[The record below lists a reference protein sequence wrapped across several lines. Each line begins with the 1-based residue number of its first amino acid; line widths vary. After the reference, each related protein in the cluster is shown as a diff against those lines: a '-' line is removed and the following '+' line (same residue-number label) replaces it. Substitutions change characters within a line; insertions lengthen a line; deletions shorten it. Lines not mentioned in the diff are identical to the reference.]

1 MLSRYAAGRAAAM
14 KARQKV
20 GATVVSSNLLAPTG
34 TLAPRLLDGLGATN
48 TSAGGGIDG
57 SVRSAS
63 SMTPASTVTVRPLSP
78 LSITRP
84 IAFDDTF
91 GRNSNPLRYS
101 GTFHHNQSRGFS
113 SGPPGGFSG
122 QSQPWVNP
130 DAQVPGQNL
139 EQYGV
144 DLTKMAKDGK
154 LDPVIGRHDE
164 IRRTLQIL
172 ARRTKNNPVL
182 IGEPGM

>member
-20 GATVVSSNLLAPTG
+20 GATVVSSNILSPTG
-34 TLAPRLLDGLGATN
+34 TLASRLLDGLSA
-48 TSAGGGIDG
+48 SAGGGIDG
-57 SVRSAS
+57 GVRPAS
-63 SMTPASTVTVRPLSP
+63 SMTPASTIA
-78 LSITRP
+78 ITRP
-84 IAFDDTF
+84 ISFDDTF

-101 GTFHHNQSRGFS
+101 GTFHHNLRLQSRGFS

-122 QSQPWVNP
+122 QSQPWINP

>member
-14 KARQKV
+14 KARQKM
-20 GATVVSSNLLAPTG
+20 GATVVFSNLAPTG
-34 TLAPRLLDGLGATN
+34 TLAPRLMDGLSA
-48 TSAGGGIDG
+48 TSA
-57 SVRSAS
+57 SA
-63 SMTPASTVTVRPLSP
+63 AGTVAMRPLSSLP
-78 LSITRP
+78 VARS

-91 GRNSNPLRYS
+91 GHNSNPLRYS
-101 GTFHHNQSRGFS
+101 GTFHHNLRLQSRGFS

>member
-34 TLAPRLLDGLGATN
+34 TLAPRLLDGLGATD
-48 TSAGGGIDG
+48 TSAEGGIDG

-63 SMTPASTVTVRPLSP
+63 SMTPASTIA
-78 LSITRP
+78 ITRP

-101 GTFHHNQSRGFS
+101 GTFHHNLRLQSRGFS

-122 QSQPWVNP
+122 QSQPWINP

>member
-34 TLAPRLLDGLGATN
+34 TLSSRFLGGLGARTA
-48 TSAGGGIDG
+48 AGSIDQG
-57 SVRSAS
+57 VRFAS
-63 SMTPASTVTVRPLSP
+63 SMTPNSTAALHPYSSLSS
-78 LSITRP
+78 LKSVLADVAI
-84 IAFDDTF
+84 

-101 GTFHHNQSRGFS
+101 GTFHHKIQSRGFS

-144 DLTKMAKDGK
+144 DLTKMAKEGK
-154 LDPVIGRHDE
+154 LDPVIGR
-164 IRRTLQIL
+164 R
-172 ARRTKNNPVL
+172 K
-182 IGEPGM
+182 